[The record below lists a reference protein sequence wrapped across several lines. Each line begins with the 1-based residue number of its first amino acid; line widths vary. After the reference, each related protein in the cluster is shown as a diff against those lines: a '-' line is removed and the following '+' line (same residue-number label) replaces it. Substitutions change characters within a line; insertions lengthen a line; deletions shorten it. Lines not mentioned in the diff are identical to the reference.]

1 MCEECADSHR
11 EVKGEGG
18 GGREGGKGADCHREV
33 KGREGGVKCVKR
45 VQGGEGEGGRV
56 KCVKRVQGGE
66 GEGGRG
72 EMCEEG
78 AGR

>member
-1 MCEECADSHR
+1 MCRLSQGGE
-11 EVKGEGG
+11 GEGG

-33 KGREGGVKCVKR
+33 KGREGGVECVKS